1 MNVFE
6 LFAKISL
13 DDNDYKAQLNE
24 AESSSKSIASGI
36 GSAFSSMTKIAAA
49 GVTAAASGIGVLV
62 TKSVQA
68 YADYEQLVGGVETLF
83 GVQGMSLQEYAAS
96 VGKSVTEV
104 GTEYQNMISAQETVM
119 DNASNAYKTAGLS
132 ANEYMEQVT
141 SFAAALTSSLEGD
154 TQAAADKADMAITDM
169 ADNANKMGASVE
181 SIQNAYQGFAK
192 QNYTMLDNLK
202 LGYGGTKEEME
213 RLLEDASKISGIEY
227 DVSSYADIVD
237 AIHVVQTEMGITGTT
252 AKEAS
257 TTISGSISMM
267 KGAWTNLV
275 AGLADDN
282 ADMGQLIDNL
292 IESIVGSVD
301 EGGERVGG
309 VINNVIPRVEQAL
322 TGVGTLITEMLP
334 IVFDEIP
341 ALLENVLPD
350 LLDSGANMITTI
362 IQGISDNLDSLVS
375 TVLMIVELLATTI
388 LENLPTIIEMG
399 AKLLISLARG
409 IAEMLPSLI
418 PTIIDVILTIVEVLT
433 DPDNLSALIDAAIQI
448 ILALVEGIIEALP
461 RLIEAAPVIIENLVT
476 AIIENLPLLLEAAM
490 QLIIMLVQGI
500 ISNLPKVVKAALQIV
515 TTLVTGIINLKF
527 KLWETGVKIVTMIGE
542 AIGGAVNN
550 AKQWG
555 KDLIDNFI
563 SGIVSMFS
571 RLVDTVKNVAGTVK
585 SYLGFSE
592 PEKGP
597 LSNFHTYAP
606 DMMDLFAKGIRDNES
621 VVTNQIKKSFD
632 FGSLGAFD
640 MGDITATSSATPL
653 DSVIGLLSEYLP
665 QLSNTSIVLDTGAL
679 VGQTTTAY
687 DKALGRLYAQT
698 ARGV

>member
-1 MNVFE
+1 MDV
-6 LFAKISL
+6 LKLRAVLGL
-13 DDNDYKAQLNE
+13 DTSEYDDKLKD
-24 AESSSKSIASGI
+24 AESGANKVGQAIN
-36 GSAFSSMTKIAAA
+36 SAMGTVAKVTLA
-49 GVTAAASGIGVLV
+49 GVTATATGVGVLI

-104 GTEYQNMISAQETVM
+104 GAEYQNMISAQETVM

-169 ADNANKMGASVE
+169 ADNANKMGTSVE

-275 AGLADDN
+275 TGLADDN

-399 AKLLISLARG
+399 AKLLISLAQG

-433 DPDNLSALIDAAIQI
+433 NPDNLSALIDAAIQI

-476 AIIENLPLLLEAAM
+476 AIIENLPKLLEAAV
-490 QLIIMLVQGI
+490 QLMITWYQGI

-515 TTLVTGIINLKF
+515 TTLVTGIINLKS
-527 KLWETGVKIVTMIGE
+527 KLLETGVKIVTMIGE
-542 AIGGAVNN
+542 AIGGAVSN

-632 FGSLGAFD
+632 FGRIGSFDNLDFGSASANGFDTASGFGSVFNQTINVNREISTADELARAVRIESRYGLMTGGTLG
-640 MGDITATSSATPL
+640 
-653 DSVIGLLSEYLP
+653 
-665 QLSNTSIVLDTGAL
+665 
-679 VGQTTTAY
+679 
-687 DKALGRLYAQT
+687 
-698 ARGV
+698 

>member
-83 GVQGMSLQEYAAS
+83 GAQGMSLQEYAAS

-141 SFAAALTSSLEGD
+141 SFAASLTASLGGD

-169 ADNANKMGASVE
+169 ADNANKMGTSVE

-334 IVFDEIP
+334 IVFDKIP

-399 AKLLISLARG
+399 AKLLISLAQG

-515 TTLVTGIINLKF
+515 TTLVTGIINLKS
-527 KLWETGVKIVTMIGE
+527 KLLETGTKIVTMIGE

-571 RLVDTVKNVAGTVK
+571 KLVDTVRNVASTVK

-653 DSVIGLLSEYLP
+653 DSLIGLLSEYLP

>member
-83 GVQGMSLQEYAAS
+83 GAQGMSLQEYAAS

-141 SFAAALTSSLEGD
+141 SFAASLTASLGGD

-169 ADNANKMGASVE
+169 ADNANKMGTSVE

-334 IVFDEIP
+334 IVFDKIP

-399 AKLLISLARG
+399 AKLLISLAQG

-515 TTLVTGIINLKF
+515 TTLVTGIINLKS
-527 KLWETGVKIVTMIGE
+527 KLLETGTKIVTMIGE

-571 RLVDTVKNVAGTVK
+571 KLVDTVRNVASTVK

-632 FGSLGAFD
+632 FGRIGSFD
-640 MGDITATSSATPL
+640 NLDFGSVSANGFNTSSGFGSIFNQTINVNREISTADEL
-653 DSVIGLLSEYLP
+653 ARAVRIESRYGLM
-665 QLSNTSIVLDTGAL
+665 TGGAL
-679 VGQTTTAY
+679 G
-687 DKALGRLYAQT
+687 
-698 ARGV
+698 